1 MMDQY
6 GRKIDYMRIAV
17 TDRCNLRCRYCM
29 PEEGIEQLGCKDILS
44 YEEILRLCRLFVQ
57 LGITK
62 IKLTGGEPLVRLGFC
77 NLVREIKHL
86 DGIEQVTITTNG
98 VLLEKMAESLIAAGV
113 NGINV
118 SLDTLQENAFA
129 EITRRNQ
136 LASVLAGIN
145 QLLLLNYTNIKIN
158 CVVME
163 EINGDQILALAQM
176 AKTEAIAVRF
186 IELMPIGFGTKYTSI
201 PSDELM
207 KRLQAAYGKL
217 VPCKTKI
224 GNGPARY
231 FTLPGFK
238 GKIGFIAAMQ
248 HKFCQ
253 ECNRVRLTANGFLKL
268 CLQYNNGID
277 LKSILRSNVSDEVL
291 KKVIEKSIYQKPQE
305 HHFSED
311 DPDGAQDG
319 RRMFQIGG

>member
-6 GRKIDYMRIAV
+6 GREIDYMRIAV

-29 PEEGIEQLGCKDILS
+29 PEKGVEQIGCKEILS

-62 IKLTGGEPLVRLGFC
+62 IKLTGGEPLVRLGIC
-77 NLVREIKHL
+77 NLVREIKRL

-98 VLLEKMAESLIAAGV
+98 VLLEQMAEALIAAGI

-118 SLDTLQENAFA
+118 SLDTLQENTFA
-129 EITRRNQ
+129 EITRRNE
-136 LASVLAGIN
+136 LTNVLAGIN
-145 QLLLLNYTNIKIN
+145 RLLALNYSNIKIN
-158 CVVME
+158 CVAME
-163 EINGDQILALAQM
+163 EINGDQILALAKI
-176 AKTEAIAVRF
+176 AKTEAITVRF
-186 IELMPIGFGTKYTSI
+186 IELMPIGYGTKYTSI
-201 PSDELM
+201 PLDELM
-207 KRLQAAYGKL
+207 QRLQAEYGEL
-217 VPCKTKI
+217 VPCNTEF

-277 LKSILRSNVSDEVL
+277 LKSILRSDASDETL

-311 DPDGAQDG
+311 DPKGEHDE